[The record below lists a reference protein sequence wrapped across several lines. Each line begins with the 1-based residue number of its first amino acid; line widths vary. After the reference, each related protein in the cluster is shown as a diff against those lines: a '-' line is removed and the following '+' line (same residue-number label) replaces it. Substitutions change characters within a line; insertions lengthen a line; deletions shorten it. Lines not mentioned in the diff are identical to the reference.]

1 MRTQT
6 QPAAPGAF
14 PRRTPAWDTG
24 LTQEEVLLRLRH
36 GARNAPPKTP
46 THTAGQIVRENLC
59 TLFNLIN
66 LALAALILL
75 VGDLRNVLF
84 LGVALSNT
92 AIGIFQELR
101 AKRNI
106 DRLSILTASKVAV
119 VRAGD
124 TRQIPQEE
132 LVLDDIMLLT
142 TGNQICAD
150 GVVVYAEASEMDE
163 SQLTGEARPVA
174 KDVGDTVLSGSFVV
188 AGRAFA
194 RVTAVSAA
202 SFAGRLTTEAH
213 RGRRARSE
221 LMRSLRRMV
230 RVLTVVILPMG
241 ALLFASDHLWGG
253 APFANAVLSTASAM
267 IGMIPEGLILLT
279 GIAFAMGALRL
290 ARRRTLVQS
299 MPCMETLARVDVL
312 CLDKTGTI
320 TDGTLTLADVRPL
333 GGAARADAET
343 ALAALAWTLRDEG
356 PTGRALRTRLTRDPG
371 WRAEQRVAFSSARKW
386 SGCFFAGHGAYVLG
400 APTFVLPDLGE
411 ALNRAVEALAADAL
425 RVLLLAHTDAPL
437 AGDRPPAGLRP
448 VALVTMADTVRPEA
462 PATLSFFAKQG
473 VAVKVISG
481 DHPVTVSQVAR
492 RAGVAGAERCVDMSA
507 QPEGAALAA
516 LSQEFV
522 VFGRVSPHQKKALVE
537 ALQQS
542 GRVVAMTGDGV
553 NDVPALTQADC
564 GVAMA
569 TGSDAA
575 RHAADIVLLD
585 ANFEAMIHVVR
596 EGRRVVGNTQRVASL
611 YLVKTI
617 YSTLL
622 SLLFIL
628 LPIPY
633 PFQPIQLSPISAL
646 TVGIPSFFLA
656 LRPTYRRIQGRF
668 MGAVLRLS
676 APTAL
681 CIVASILLTH
691 AAGQWLRLTFAQTS
705 TVSALMTGLF
715 GFLALRQAA
724 RPLDA
729 GKRTMLLLLFAAF
742 VAGFAW
748 LGFFFSYAPLLGRP
762 AFVWG
767 ALAALAWPA
776 HRLCSAAVQRLRRAA
791 ARRRRARAARIDN

>member
-1 MRTQT
+1 MNRQT
-6 QPAAPGAF
+6 PPPAPDAFARRAP
-14 PRRTPAWDTG
+14 PWDTG
-24 LTQEEVLLRLRH
+24 LTQEEVLLRLHH
-36 GARNAPPKTP
+36 GAHNAPPKTP
-46 THTAGQIVRENLC
+46 THTTGQILRENIC

-66 LALAALILL
+66 LALATLILL

-101 AKRNI
+101 AKRSI
-106 DRLSILTASKVAV
+106 DRLSILTASKVTVIREGA
-119 VRAGD
+119 AL
-124 TRQIPQEE
+124 QIPQEE
-132 LVLDDIMLLT
+132 LVLDDIMALT
-142 TGNQICAD
+142 AGNQICAD
-150 GVVVYAEASEMDE
+150 GVVVHAEGPEVDE
-163 SQLTGEARPVA
+163 SQLTGEARPVT
-174 KDVGDTVLSGSFVV
+174 KDIGGTVLSGSFVV

-202 SFAGRLTTEAH
+202 SFAGRLTAEAH

-221 LMRSLRRMV
+221 LMHSLRWMV
-230 RVLTVVILPMG
+230 RVLTIVILPMG
-241 ALLFASDHLWGG
+241 ALLFASDYVWGDASLAG
-253 APFANAVLSTASAM
+253 AVLSTASAM

-279 GIAFAMGALRL
+279 GITFAVGALRL

-320 TDGTLTLADVRPL
+320 TDGTLTLADVRPQ
-333 GGAARADAET
+333 GGAALADAET
-343 ALAALAWTLRDEG
+343 ALAALAWTLQDEG
-356 PTGRALRTRLTRDPG
+356 STGRALRARLTQDPG
-371 WRAEQRVAFSSARKW
+371 WRAERRVAFSSARKW
-386 SGCFFAGHGAYVLG
+386 SGCSFAGHGTYVLG
-400 APTFVLPDLGE
+400 APTFVTPHLGGALARE
-411 ALNRAVEALAADAL
+411 AEALAADAL

-437 AGDRPPAGLRP
+437 TGDMPPAGLCP
-448 VALVTMADTVRPEA
+448 VALVAMTDTVRPEA
-462 PATLSFFAKQG
+462 PATLSFFSRQG
-473 VAVKVISG
+473 VDVKVISG

-507 QPEGAALAA
+507 QPEDAALTA
-516 LSQEFV
+516 LAKEFV

-537 ALQQS
+537 AFQQN
-542 GRVVAMTGDGV
+542 GHVVAMTGDGV

-575 RHAADIVLLD
+575 RHAADVVLLD

-596 EGRRVVGNTQRVASL
+596 EGRRVVNNIERVASL

-628 LPIPY
+628 LPISY

-656 LRPTYRRIQGRF
+656 FRPTYRRIQGRF
-668 MGAVLRLS
+668 IETVLRLS

-681 CIVASILLTH
+681 CIVVSILLTH
-691 AAGQWLRLTFAQTS
+691 AAGRWLTLTFPQTS
-705 TVSALMTGLF
+705 TVSALMAGLF
-715 GFLALRQAA
+715 GFLVLRQAA
-724 RPLDA
+724 RPLDTA
-729 GKRTMLLLLFAAF
+729 KRTMLILLLAAFAAS
-742 VAGFAW
+742 FAW

-762 AFVWG
+762 AYVWG
-767 ALAALAWPA
+767 TLAVLAWPM
-776 HRLCSAAVQRLRRAA
+776 HRLSSGVIQRLRRAA
-791 ARRRRARAARIDN
+791 ARRRRAARR